1 MQIGMLRVRRGRGGD
16 VDKHVRRAKRGRV
29 VMRAVKQ
36 AGMWIVVRMA
46 WPG

>member
-1 MQIGMLRVRRGRGGD
+1 VQIGMLRVRRGRGGD
-16 VDKHVRRAKRGRV
+16 VDKHVRRAKR
-29 VMRAVKQ
+29 AVNQ